1 MSAAI
6 ALQKGKVNFPIGIL
20 DEHPAAAIA
29 AVRYV
34 IRNLRNYYSGQ
45 TCHYRKKVPT
55 KMVGVNF
62 FEGTV
67 F

>member
-6 ALQKGKVNFPIGIL
+6 ALQQRKVNFSISII
-20 DEHPAAAIA
+20 DEHPAAAVA
-29 AVRYV
+29 TVRYV
-34 IRNLRNYYSGQ
+34 IRNLRNYYSSQ